1 MRVSLSDVVNN
12 THHGIASMRKN
23 EFNVV
28 YIVDLD
34 HTIVNVETTSHFLEF
49 LGCRRSLLL
58 IKPLLIFAQIFTL
71 VLFRLFKTGVDFSK
85 YLKLRVCLR
94 NLDKEFIDTLAHKYV
109 EMLLGNGLLL
119 NEQVIKFLSKVRE
132 THLTVL
138 LTASISPIANC
149 FYDLGFKKVYSS
161 EIEYRNEKFYRI
173 RDLYGRKHMVIKAF
187 LNLGG
192 ISMLIIIDDSPE
204 KEIIK
209 LAKKDQRLKIINPR
223 ALR

>member
-1 MRVSLSDVVNN
+1 MK
-12 THHGIASMRKN
+12 KN
-23 EFNVV
+23 EFKVIYV
-28 YIVDLD
+28 IDLD

-58 IKPLLIFAQIFTL
+58 MKPLLIFTQIFTL
-71 VLFRLFKTGVDFSK
+71 VLFRLFKTGIDLSK

-94 NLDKEFIDTLAHKYV
+94 NLDKGLIDALAHKYV
-109 EMLLGNGLLL
+109 EILLDNSLLL
-119 NEQVIKFLSKVRE
+119 NEQVSKFLSKVRE

-149 FYDLGFKKVYSS
+149 FYDLGFRRVYPS
-161 EIEYRNEKFYRI
+161 EIIYRNKKFYRI

-187 LNLGG
+187 LNFGG
-192 ISMLIIIDDSPE
+192 ISRVIFIDDSPE
-204 KEIIK
+204 KEIIE